1 MYVDRYI
8 GRGTPFISRTNSFVA
23 IKSFLLVL
31 FSLVVPA
38 GYLKANTQSFTN
50 ATSITIPDSGS
61 GSPYPSSINVAGIT
75 GTITNA
81 TITLNGFNH
90 SWASDVDMLL
100 VGPAGQKILIV
111 SDVGDGFSPSNLTLT
126 LSDAAASSLPSSGA
140 FTSGTYKPTD
150 YSANPPGTD
159 TFPAPA
165 PASPYA
171 TTLSVLNGTDPTGTW
186 SLFIV
191 DDGAGDQGNLS
202 GGWTLTI
209 TTNGPASPTL
219 RRAPTGASLL
229 STSATSSCSAAT
241 GTRCPAKT
249 RSRPPTP
256 SR

>member
-8 GRGTPFISRTNSFVA
+8 GRGTPFISRTNSVVA
-23 IKSFLLVL
+23 INRLLLLL
-31 FSLVVPA
+31 FSLVAPA

-50 ATSITIPDSGS
+50 ATAITIPDSGS
-61 GSPYPSSINVAGIT
+61 GSPYPSSINVSGTT
-75 GTITNA
+75 GTIANVTV
-81 TITLNGFNH
+81 TLNGFNH

-100 VGPAGQKILIV
+100 VGPGGQKILIL

-159 TFPAPA
+159 AFPAPA

-171 TTLSVLNGTDPTGTW
+171 TTLSVLNGTDPNGAW
-186 SLFIV
+186 SLFSV
-191 DDGAGDQGNLS
+191 DDGAGDQGNLA

-209 TTNGPASPTL
+209 TTNGPASPTISNIL
-219 RRAPTGASLL
+219 DQSTTINTPTSAIPFTVDDPDTPAASL
-229 STSATSSCSAAT
+229 TV
-241 GTRCPAKT
+241 
-249 RSRPPTP
+249 
-256 SR
+256 